1 MTLITVISAEIQVKS
16 AFSSKESIQKEVK
29 ATLSQKATLT
39 CEVSDINTEVKWYK
53 DGKLLTTSKTVHVE
67 SKGRSRQLVINSVEK
82 KDAGE
87 YICEAGSE
95 KLPFKIQVLGKLN
108 KLSLVLSYCMSMSF
122 KIVLL
127 CSISARLPRL
137 YPVSWVIVA

>member
-16 AFSSKESIQKEVK
+16 AFSSKESIQKEMK

-67 SKGRSRQLVINSVEK
+67 SKGRSRQLVINSVDK

-108 KLSLVLSYCMSMSF
+108 KLSLVLSYCMLMSF
-122 KIVLL
+122 KIVLV
-127 CSISARLPRL
+127 CSISARLPHL
-137 YPVSWVIVA
+137 CPESWVIVA